1 MKAIIVDDELNA
13 RLALRGILEENF
25 SQVEILGECKDVP
38 GAVQM
43 INALKPDLVFLDISM
58 PGYSGLE
65 LFKFFDQDN
74 LPFKVIFVT
83 AHSEYAINAIELS
96 ATDYILK
103 PVKVEALE
111 RAIKRSAQRK
121 PEQMSNLVEN
131 LTGGKLKKIALH
143 TGDGITL
150 LPVSEIIYL
159 KAAGSYTHFN
169 IDNDR
174 TITITKKISE
184 FLGLEKVSDF
194 MRIHR
199 SHIVN
204 LDRIRKI
211 IKQEGGSV
219 EMDNGDVL
227 SVSADKKQLLME
239 RFSKNRF

>member
-1 MKAIIVDDELNA
+1 MKALIVDDELNA

-25 SQVEILGECKDVP
+25 SEIHIIGECKDVP

-43 INALKPDLVFLDISM
+43 IHSLKPELVFLDISM

-65 LFKFFDQDN
+65 LFKFFDQDE

-83 AHSEYAINAIELS
+83 AHSEFAVNAFELS

-103 PVKVEALE
+103 PIKVEALE
-111 RAIKRSAQRK
+111 RAIGHAAQRK
-121 PEQMSNLVEN
+121 PALMSNLLGS

-150 LPVSEIIYL
+150 LPVDEIIYL
-159 KAAGSYTHFN
+159 KAAGSYTHF
-169 IDNDR
+169 IIEQDK
-174 TITITKKISE
+174 TITVTKKISD
-184 FLGLEKVSDF
+184 FMRLEQVGDF

-204 LDRIRKI
+204 ANRIRKI
-211 IKQEGGSV
+211 MKQEGGSV

-227 SVSADKKQLLME
+227 SVSADKKQWLMD
-239 RFSKNRF
+239 RFSENRF